1 MSRPM
6 PSDSMAAAILSD
18 VLCSIVAPLIRF
30 AAIGC
35 SMYEVDGI
43 DLTRSQYLELCDLVD
58 LPSDEERVEFS
69 KKALQSCDDETL
81 WNQNGLWVYKEL
93 EKLGLIV
100 GTPAMNAFLFDGE
113 VTQRGIDWVAD
124 FRAKEKEDKRK
135 IWSDRRFQI
144 LLSLITLV
152 LSTIAGWFAGQLP

>member
-6 PSDSMAAAILSD
+6 LSESMAAAILSD
-18 VLCSIVAPLIRF
+18 VLCSIAAPLIRF
-30 AAIGC
+30 SAIGY

-43 DLTRSQYLELCDLVD
+43 DLTRSQYL
-58 LPSDEERVEFS
+58 EERVEFS

-81 WNQNGLWVYKEL
+81 WNPNGLWVYKEL

-113 VTQRGIDWVAD
+113 VTQKGIDWVAD

>member
-6 PSDSMAAAILSD
+6 LSESMAAAILSD

-30 AAIGC
+30 SAIGC

-69 KKALQSCDDETL
+69 KKALQPYDDETL
-81 WNQNGLWVYKEL
+81 WSPNGLWVYKEL

-100 GTPAMNAFLFDGE
+100 GTPAMNAFLFDGKL
-113 VTQRGIDWVAD
+113 TQKGIDWVAD

>member
-6 PSDSMAAAILSD
+6 LSESMAAAILSD

-30 AAIGC
+30 SAIGY

-69 KKALQSCDDETL
+69 KKALQSCDDEAL
-81 WNQNGLWVYKEL
+81 WNPNGLWVYKEL

-100 GTPAMNAFLFDGE
+100 GTPAMNAFLFDGKL
-113 VTQRGIDWVAD
+113 TQKGIDWVAD
-124 FRAKEKEDKRK
+124 FRAKKKEDKHK

>member
-6 PSDSMAAAILSD
+6 LSESMAAAILSD

-69 KKALQSCDDETL
+69 KKELQSCDDETL
-81 WNQNGLWVYKEL
+81 WNPNGLWVYKEL

-113 VTQRGIDWVAD
+113 VTQNCIDWVAD

>member
-1 MSRPM
+1 MIS
-6 PSDSMAAAILSD
+6 PS
-18 VLCSIVAPLIRF
+18 SIVAPLIRF
-30 AAIGC
+30 SAIGC

-58 LPSDEERVEFS
+58 LPSDKERVEFS
-69 KKALQSCDDETL
+69 KKALKPYDDETL
-81 WNQNGLWVYKEL
+81 WNPNGLWVYKEL
-93 EKLGLIV
+93 EKLGMIV
-100 GTPAMNAFLFDGE
+100 GTPTMNAFLFDGE
-113 VTQRGIDWVAD
+113 VTQKGIDWVAD

-144 LLSLITLV
+144 LLSLLTLV